1 MHSIKH
7 TNALS
12 YFPRKAH
19 GEDDKIREHF
29 LLKEITR
36 TMFSLNRVLTSALL
50 KDDEDGEHIIL
61 LMVETLKYYYY
72 AMAEF

>member
-12 YFPRKAH
+12 YFPRKPRR
-19 GEDDKIREHF
+19 EDDKIREDF

-50 KDDEDGEHIIL
+50 NDDEDEEHIIV
-61 LMVETLKYYYY
+61 LMD
-72 AMAEF
+72 

>member
-12 YFPRKAH
+12 YFPRKPH
-19 GEDDKIREHF
+19 REDDKIREHF

-36 TMFSLNRVLTSALL
+36 TMFSLSRVLTSALS

-61 LMVETLKYYYY
+61 LMDQTLNY
-72 AMAEF
+72 